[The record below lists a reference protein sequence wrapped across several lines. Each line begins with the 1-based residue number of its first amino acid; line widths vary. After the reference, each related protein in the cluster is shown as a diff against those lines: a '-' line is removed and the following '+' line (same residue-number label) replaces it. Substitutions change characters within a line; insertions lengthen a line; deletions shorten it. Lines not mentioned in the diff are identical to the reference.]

1 MRRRWGWRDDRR
13 MGTCVC
19 RKGWSCDFEAE
30 VSANH
35 VGEGRLAVGSC
46 LVGARVYTGVILVI
60 T

>member
-1 MRRRWGWRDDRR
+1 